1 MFDALRLSIRD
12 SVRDYLGTDALPR
25 MESTMS
31 DWLTV
36 LNGLVTQTSEA
47 SAAQQASFLNLHN
60 GINRLDSQIA
70 DLRQQLADALANQ
83 GTVTPEMQALA
94 DQISTSLGDMKTAA
108 DTADD
113 GFEPVA
119 APTEPTTSEEPA
131 PMGDEP
137 TA

>member
-1 MFDALRLSIRD
+1 MFDQLREHIRTG
-12 SVRDYLGTDALPR
+12 VRSYLGTDALPR
-25 MESTMS
+25 LESTMS

-60 GINRLDSQIA
+60 GINRLDGQIA
-70 DLRQQLADALANQ
+70 DLQQQLADALANS

-94 DQISTSLGDMKTAA
+94 DQISTSLDDMKTAA

-119 APTEPTTSEEPA
+119 APVEPTTPVETA
-131 PMGDEP
+131 PVGDEP